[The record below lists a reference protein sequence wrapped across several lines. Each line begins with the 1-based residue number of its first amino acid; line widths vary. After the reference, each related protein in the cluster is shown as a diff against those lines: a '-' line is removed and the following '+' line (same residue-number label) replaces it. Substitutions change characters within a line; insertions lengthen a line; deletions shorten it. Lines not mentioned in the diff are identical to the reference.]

1 MTTSEIENL
10 KGALRARLRR
20 DFVEVSSARDT
31 SRKAHLEVFES
42 KRGGRALGVEF
53 DHADRINLWVVRL
66 GMPRD
71 LPSTIERVEKEPKGS
86 RAWIDA
92 NGDGANSNLSGYK
105 QFATKP
111 LARLAVKT
119 LGDAALVLDHLTR

>member
-1 MTTSEIENL
+1 MTNSEIENL

-42 KRGGRALGVEF
+42 KRGGRAIGVEF
-53 DHADRINLWVVRL
+53 DHVDRVNLWVVRL

-71 LPSTIERVEKEPKGS
+71 LPSTIEQVEKKPNGS
-86 RAWIDA
+86 RSWTDA

-111 LARLAVKT
+111 LVRLAVKT
-119 LGDAALVLDHLTR
+119 LVDAALVVDHLTR

>member
-1 MTTSEIENL
+1 MTTTDIENL
-10 KGALRARLRR
+10 KGALRMRLRR

-53 DHADRINLWVVRL
+53 GHLDRINFWVVRL

-71 LPSTIERVEKEPKGS
+71 LPPTIERVDKEPNGS
-86 RAWIDA
+86 RSWTDA

-111 LARLAVKT
+111 IARLAVKT
-119 LGDAALVLDHLTR
+119 LDEAVLVLDHLAR